1 MASKN
6 GDQVL
11 VAGEEVTNS
20 NSSEAKQFMKMSEVD
35 GRNATGRERD
45 CPQGTQAKR
54 QGLRGCCS
62 GSQRTKV
69 PTGKEVVSPFQ
80 EEWTPGWTVVDSAG
94 GCTYGRGAE
103 KPGPQ
108 WTGTPVTPLPAGTA
122 RGPWWR

>member
-45 CPQGTQAKR
+45 CGQLESNEKYLISLFVRAK
-54 QGLRGCCS
+54 QV
-62 GSQRTKV
+62 KN
-69 PTGKEVVSPFQ
+69 
-80 EEWTPGWTVVDSAG
+80 TVRFHLKTTRMTVFK
-94 GCTYGRGAE
+94 TE
-103 KPGPQ
+103 
-108 WTGTPVTPLPAGTA
+108 
-122 RGPWWR
+122 